1 MREKRGRQAMSSG
14 VPSTSAARGDDLK
27 CRPFRGKHFSTPKN
41 VNQHRKTSDD
51 LFQSFTPKMK
61 ILRLL
66 NYAPSAAPFRPVPTL
81 TFSFFVRIYQNCH
94 LFNVN
99 LTIFDVNFNIFPKF
113 RPFGSVARRL
123 APSASPARYATGNES
138 RTR

>member
-66 NYAPSAAPFRPVPTL
+66 NYAPSAAPFRPVPPL
-81 TFSFFVRIYQNCH
+81 PFSFFVRIYQKCH

-99 LTIFDVNFNIFPKF
+99 LTIFDVNFNIFAKSPPGGGAPGAT
-113 RPFGSVARRL
+113 RPLCTPCSVRHWQ
-123 APSASPARYATGNES
+123 
-138 RTR
+138 